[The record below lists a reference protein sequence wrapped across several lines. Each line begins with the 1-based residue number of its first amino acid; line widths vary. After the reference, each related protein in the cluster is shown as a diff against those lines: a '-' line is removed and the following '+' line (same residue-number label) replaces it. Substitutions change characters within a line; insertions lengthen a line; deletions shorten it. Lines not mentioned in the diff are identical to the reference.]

1 MRVAALIV
9 GIFAGLCTVMGAIV
23 ATEAYVPDY
32 AGVSDWVFWFG
43 LAGVLF
49 LATIA
54 LAVGGREE

>member
-9 GIFAGLCTVMGAIV
+9 GIFAGLCAVMGVVV
-23 ATEAYVPDY
+23 ATDAYVPDY
-32 AGVSDWVFWFG
+32 AGIKEWVFWFG

-54 LAVGGREE
+54 LAVAGREE

>member
-9 GIFAGLCTVMGAIV
+9 GIFAGLCTVMGALV
-23 ATEAYVPDY
+23 ATEAFELTY

-43 LAGVLF
+43 LSGVLF